1 MYVSETVVHHKVKP
15 GHSQVAGD
23 QIQDC
28 TDPGGQ
34 VESPVVK
41 GAGNSAVNFY
51 LSGYNC
57 F

>member
-1 MYVSETVVHHKVKP
+1 MSETVVHHKVKP
-15 GHSQVAGD
+15 GHSQVAED

-41 GAGNSAVNFY
+41 GAGNIHKINF
-51 LSGYNC
+51 SSI
-57 F
+57 